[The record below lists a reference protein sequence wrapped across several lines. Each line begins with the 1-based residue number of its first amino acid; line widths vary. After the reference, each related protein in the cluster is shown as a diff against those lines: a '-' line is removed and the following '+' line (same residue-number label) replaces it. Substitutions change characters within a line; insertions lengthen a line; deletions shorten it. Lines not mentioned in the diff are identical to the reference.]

1 MLSRKWATGLPVA
14 TLLTTALLTGFAPA
28 AHAVPDGCT
37 SSVNGST
44 AESRCTGG
52 TGQHQIAITVLH
64 VNPAVGYVY
73 NVGPWVSPGQVSSAT
88 IPPGTIISIRVN
100 KR

>member
-1 MLSRKWATGLPVA
+1 MTCGQGRLCS
-14 TLLTTALLTGFAPA
+14 FAPA

-37 SSVNGST
+37 AS
-44 AESRCTGG
+44 
-52 TGQHQIAITVLH
+52 TVLH
-64 VNPAVGYVY
+64 VNPSVGYVY